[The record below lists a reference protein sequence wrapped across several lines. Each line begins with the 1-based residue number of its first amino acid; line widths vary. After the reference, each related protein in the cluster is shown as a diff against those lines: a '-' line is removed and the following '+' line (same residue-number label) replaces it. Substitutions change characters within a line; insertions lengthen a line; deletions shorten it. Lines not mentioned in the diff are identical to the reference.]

1 MKRIRWTELLIFV
14 VGTELVGAL
23 SALVSGGGFSAY
35 YASLQRPPLS
45 PPGWLF
51 PVMWAILYA
60 VMGVSAYLVKESDA
74 FTKRGA
80 LIVYGVQL
88 FVNFLWSPVFFGL
101 KSLGGAVLVIA
112 LLVVGVAAMLRR
124 FYPIRKAAALMNLP
138 YLAWVLYAAY
148 LTVGCWVL
156 NR

>member
-1 MKRIRWTELLIFV
+1 MKRIHWTELLIFV

-23 SALVSGGGFSAY
+23 SALVAGGGFSAY
-35 YASLQRPPLS
+35 YQSLMKPPLS

-51 PVMWAILYA
+51 PVMWGILYA
-60 VMGVSAYLVKESDA
+60 VMGVSAYLVRHSESFA
-74 FTKRGA
+74 KRGA
-80 LIVYGVQL
+80 LIVYAVQL

-101 KSLGGAVLVIA
+101 KSLGGAVIVIA
-112 LLVVGVAAMLRR
+112 LLVVSVAAMLWK
-124 FYPIRKAAALMNLP
+124 FYPIRKSAALMNLP
-138 YLAWVLYAAY
+138 YLLWVLYAAY